1 MCDIV
6 VHLAS
11 HSANKPYDS
20 YSRCIFYNVFH
31 GTSFLEHAIEAG
43 IKKYIIAGTCF
54 EYGLS
59 ANNYEKIPINA
70 ELVPTNSYALSKA
83 MFFSLCSSLCR
94 QHQIQIIYPRI
105 FQVYGEGELE
115 SRLWP
120 TLKKASFSGE
130 DFSISSE
137 ALVRDFINVREVA
150 KQLVEYLDN
159 DNLNTKKMFITN
171 LGTGIGQTVGD
182 FSSYWWNK
190 WESKGKLILNN
201 DKTSREIKKIV
212 AEI

>member
-1 MCDIV
+1 M
-6 VHLAS
+6 
-11 HSANKPYDS
+11 
-20 YSRCIFYNVFH
+20 
-31 GTSFLEHAIEAG
+31 
-43 IKKYIIAGTCF
+43 
-54 EYGLS
+54 
-59 ANNYEKIPINA
+59 
-70 ELVPTNSYALSKA
+70 
-83 MFFSLCSSLCR
+83 
-94 QHQIQIIYPRI
+94 
-105 FQVYGEGELE
+105 
-115 SRLWP
+115 
-120 TLKKASFSGE
+120 
-130 DFSISSE
+130 
-137 ALVRDFINVREVA
+137 RDFINVREVA